1 MTCSHSTQSAQVMG
15 AAALRIMEMVLI
27 SCLNIVG
34 LSYGTSM
41 YPRICSHDENENIK
55 TSLRNTRVQ
64 VIMEIL
70 NNKMNRSKQKSEMV
84 RFFVVL

>member
-1 MTCSHSTQSAQVMG
+1 M
-15 AAALRIMEMVLI
+15 ALA
-27 SCLNIVG
+27 
-34 LSYGTSM
+34 SM

-84 RFFVVL
+84 RIFVVL